1 MNNKLNIITYH
12 YVRDK
17 KKSSFPNL
25 KAQSVNVFKKQLNFI
40 KKNFNIITPEQFI
53 NFINGKGVIKR
64 NSYLLTFDDGY
75 IDHYKVVLPELKKR
89 NISGIFFPPV
99 QVITRR
105 KVADVNKIQLILAK
119 IKDKKKLLNDILK
132 YLDKIDYSI
141 NFENLKKKNFIKF
154 KKRFDDKNT
163 KYIKFLLQV
172 ALPIKIR
179 EKICNYFFNK
189 YISKDEKKISNKLY
203 MNINHLK
210 KLKAN
215 GMMIGG
221 HGDKHLRLNLL
232 TKKEQEKEISKSY
245 KFLKF
250 LNGSSECWTMCYPH
264 GAYNKTTIE
273 LLKKYNCYC
282 GFTSNKGSAI
292 LNKRNL
298 YELKRLDT
306 NDIKIK

>member
-25 KAQSVNVFKKQLNFI
+25 KAQSVHIFRKQLNFM
-40 KKNFNIITPEQFI
+40 KKNYNIITPEQFI
-53 NFINGKGVIKR
+53 NFINGKEVIKKK
-64 NSYLLTFDDGY
+64 SYLLTFDDGY
-75 IDHYKVVLPELKKR
+75 IDHYKIVLPELKKR
-89 NISGIFFPPV
+89 NIYGIFFPPV
-99 QVITRR
+99 QAIMKR
-105 KVADVNKIQLILAK
+105 KIADVNKIQLILAK
-119 IKDKKKLLNDILK
+119 IRDKKKLLNEILL
-132 YLDKIDYSI
+132 YLNKINYTID
-141 NFENLKKKNFIKF
+141 FEYFKKKNFINF

-179 EKICNYFFNK
+179 EKTCSYFFNK

-203 MNINHLK
+203 MNFNHLK
-210 KLKAN
+210 KLKSN

-221 HGDKHLRLNLL
+221 HGYKHLRLNML
-232 TKKEQEKEISKSY
+232 TKKEQENEISKTY
-245 KFLKF
+245 KFLKYF
-250 LNGSSECWTMCYPH
+250 NGSREGWTMCYPH
-264 GAYNKTTIE
+264 GAYNKNTIQ
-273 LLKKYNCYC
+273 LLKKYKCSC
-282 GFTSNKGSAI
+282 GFTSNKGQANLI
-292 LNKRNL
+292 KRNL